1 MRLIS
6 LIAAAA
12 FAAVPAGAIDLT
24 GTWVGTFNC
33 SEFDG
38 EKHKFSQKGEVL
50 LITQVGDMLNIDWD
64 GDPLAG
70 IAIDDVSKPDQKGAA
85 ALVDCDTTNDPTA
98 GYAELANLIA
108 KMNRL
113 KGKGSLKGTSVYT
126 GTFPFFFVGQC
137 KWNFKLTNTADP
149 LVAATCP

>member
-1 MRLIS
+1 MRFLS

-50 LITQVGDMLNIDWD
+50 LITQVGTMLNIDWG
-64 GDPLAG
+64 GDPIAG
-70 IAIDDVSKPDQKGAA
+70 IAIDDLNKPNEKGAA
-85 ALVDCDTTNDPTA
+85 ALVDCDTTTDPTT
-98 GYAELANLIA
+98 GYSELANLTA
-108 KMNRL
+108 KMNRP
-113 KGKGSLKGTSVYT
+113 KGKGSLKGTSTYT
-126 GTFPFFFVGQC
+126 QDGDVTGQC
-137 KWNFKLTNTADP
+137 KWNFKLMSTADP
-149 LVAATCP
+149 LVPATCP

>member
-12 FAAVPAGAIDLT
+12 FAAVPASAIDLT
-24 GTWVGTFNC
+24 GTWEGSFNC

-50 LITQVGDMLNIDWD
+50 LITQVGDMLNIAWD

-70 IAIDDVSKPDQKGAA
+70 IAINDANKPDQKGAA
-85 ALVDCDTTNDPTA
+85 ALIDCDTTTDPTT
-98 GYAELANLIA
+98 GFAELAYLLA
-108 KMNRL
+108 KIDRL
-113 KGKGSLKGTSVYT
+113 KGKGSLKGTSVLT
-126 GTFPFFFVGQC
+126 GSGVYVGMC
-137 KWNFKLTNTADP
+137 KWKFKLVNPANP
-149 LVAATCP
+149 VVPPACP